1 MKTAIYATRC
11 HVASSKNNNFHD
23 HCPEGPNSWCMYQV
37 DEANGTSLYVPGK
50 GLPNGAIRHVKAVF
64 DDLSNDS
71 LLMKCLHGK
80 IQNQNESFNGM
91 IWNRVPKSR
100 FIKYKQFAT
109 AIFDAT
115 AHFNIGN
122 LAIPMI
128 YDKIDI
134 ERGYYTTKS
143 CIDDNCVRINNARRK
158 SCDEYQGR
166 RKFIRGEKT

>member
-1 MKTAIYATRC
+1 
-11 HVASSKNNNFHD
+11 
-23 HCPEGPNSWCMYQV
+23 MYQV
-37 DEANGTSLYVPGK
+37 DEANGTSLHVPGK
-50 GLPNGAIRHVKAVF
+50 GLPSGAIRHVKAVF

-80 IQNQNESFNGM
+80 TQNQNESFNGM

-109 AIFDAT
+109 VIFDAT

-122 LAIPMI
+122 LATLMI
-128 YDKIDI
+128 YDKLDI
-134 ERGYYTTKS
+134 ERGYYTTKG

-158 SCDEYQGR
+158 SSDEYQGC
-166 RKFIRGEKT
+166 RKFIRGERT

>member
-1 MKTAIYATRC
+1 
-11 HVASSKNNNFHD
+11 
-23 HCPEGPNSWCMYQV
+23 MYKV

-50 GLPNGAIRHVKAVF
+50 GLPSGAIKHVNSVF
-64 DDLSNDS
+64 DDLFNDS

-109 AIFDAT
+109 TIFDAT
-115 AHFNIGN
+115 AHVNIGN
-122 LAIPMI
+122 LATLMI
-128 YDKIDI
+128 YDKLDI

-143 CIDDNCVRINNARRK
+143 CIDDK
-158 SCDEYQGR
+158 
-166 RKFIRGEKT
+166 K